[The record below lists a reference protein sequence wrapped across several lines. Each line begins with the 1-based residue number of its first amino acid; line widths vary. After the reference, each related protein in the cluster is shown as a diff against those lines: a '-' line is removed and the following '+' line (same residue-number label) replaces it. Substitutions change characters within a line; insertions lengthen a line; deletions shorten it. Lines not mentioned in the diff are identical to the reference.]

1 LGELGVA
8 RFLSPAW
15 TDEFNKALDG
25 VVLPGPGP
33 DAGLGAIEGRFT
45 VVQEVRGTPDGDVS
59 LVVRV
64 DDGSLHLVLAP
75 IPGGDGGLPGG
86 FDTADADVTIAVSYA
101 DASAMSK
108 GELSPAE
115 ALNTGRIRVRG
126 DLSVLVAA
134 QQMFEAA
141 RVATQALVTPT
152 TY

>member
-1 LGELGVA
+1 VA

-15 TDEFNKALDG
+15 TEEFNKSVED
-25 VVLPGPGP
+25 VVVPGPGP

-59 LVVRV
+59 LILRV
-64 DDGSLHLVLAP
+64 DGGSLQLDLAP
-75 IPGGDGGLPGG
+75 MSGDDGHHSGDR
-86 FDTADADVTIAVSYA
+86 FDADVTIAVSYG
-101 DASAMSK
+101 DAAAMSK

-134 QQMFEAA
+134 QQMFETA
-141 RVATQALVTPT
+141 RVATQAKVSPT

>member
-1 LGELGVA
+1 MA

-15 TDEFNKALDG
+15 TDEFNRSLDG
-25 VVLPGPGP
+25 VVVPGPGP

-45 VVQEVRGTPDGDVS
+45 VVQEVRDTPDGDVS
-59 LVVRV
+59 LILRV
-64 DDGSLHLVLAP
+64 GDGSLHLELAP
-75 IPGGDGGLPGG
+75 EPGVDGHHPGGADPS
-86 FDTADADVTIAVSYA
+86 DADVTIVVSYV
-101 DASAMSK
+101 DAAAMSR

-141 RVATQALVTPT
+141 RVTAQAQVSPT

>member
-1 LGELGVA
+1 MA
-8 RFLSPAW
+8 RFLSQAW
-15 TDEFNKALDG
+15 TDEFNRSLEG
-25 VVLPGPGP
+25 VVVPGPGP

-59 LVVRV
+59 LILRV
-64 DDGSLHLVLAP
+64 DDGSLHLDLAP
-75 IPGGDGGLPGG
+75 MSGVDGGHRDPA
-86 FDTADADVTIAVSYA
+86 DPSDADVTIAVSYA

-141 RVATQALVTPT
+141 RVTTQSQVSPT

>member
-1 LGELGVA
+1 MA
-8 RFLSPAW
+8 RFLSQAW
-15 TDEFNKALDG
+15 TDEFNSALEG
-25 VVLPGPGP
+25 VVIPGPGP

-59 LVVRV
+59 LILRV
-64 DDGSLHLVLAP
+64 DGGSLHLDLAP
-75 IPGGDGGLPGG
+75 TTGMDKSHQAGPGP
-86 FDTADADVTIAVSYA
+86 ADADVTIAVSYP
-101 DASAMSK
+101 DAAAMSK

-126 DLSVLVAA
+126 DLSVLVAG

-141 RVATQALVTPT
+141 RALVSPT